1 MINSPGPG
9 KYSIRGSAAKA
20 PVPLFSEDSGNSGD
34 FKTPRDDKTNSV
46 FGGMH
51 DPSKDGALRATF
63 TSPVPL
69 NTPDVHE

>member
-1 MINSPGPG
+1 
-9 KYSIRGSAAKA
+9 
-20 PVPLFSEDSGNSGD
+20 VPLFSEDSGNSGD
-34 FKTPRDDKTNSV
+34 FKTPRDHKTNSV

-63 TSPVPL
+63 TSPVPM